1 MKKILISSALV
12 AGLLVSAGAFAADT
26 VICPATAGSSAAG
39 NGTAPASGTAGTHY
53 MITAIAPKCSSNTNV
68 AGTDGTSGAWYAV
81 GSNSVKGKTQFGG
94 HTNGGAVA
102 KTADCAIA
110 GGCTA
115 AEAVT
120 ARGVANSAAG
130 GAAAGTGT

>member
-1 MKKILISSALV
+1 MKKILASTALI
-12 AGLLVSAGAFAADT
+12 AGLLGSGSAFAAAT
-26 VICPATAGSSAAG
+26 VICPRVSGTTAAG
-39 NGTAPASGTAGTHY
+39 VGAVPDNGTAGTHY
-53 MITAIAPKCSSNTNV
+53 MTRAIAPKCSANTNV

-81 GSNSVKGKTQFGG
+81 GANSVKGKTNFGG

-102 KTADCAIA
+102 KNGDCAIP

-120 ARGVANSAAG
+120 ARGVANT
-130 GAAAGTGT
+130 AAAGSGT